1 MGRKGTWEIQGTICR
16 YISSG
21 LVDQPARKVQPLNQR
36 IARASHGQGAFRDK
50 KKPFQSRSAHLVGF
64 AGCVCTHTCIVARS
78 CKVNQA
84 IKVNSQLGRS
94 VVQSTGQLVSEV
106 DR

>member
-36 IARASHGQGAFRDK
+36 IARASHGQGAFREK
-50 KKPFQSRSAHLVGF
+50 KNPHFRVGQLIWLDLRGACAHIHTSLLEAAKSIKQSR
-64 AGCVCTHTCIVARS
+64 
-78 CKVNQA
+78 
-84 IKVNSQLGRS
+84 
-94 VVQSTGQLVSEV
+94 
-106 DR
+106 